1 MTRHTAPA
9 PAHRDP
15 IETFEKIERVE
26 LIAAELFHL
35 LAARF
40 ADQPERAELFIR
52 LEKQEIQHAL
62 RVRMACRDFLVD
74 HGRNGTWQLDEAKL
88 DTMILQGEDAL
99 ERFGGERPKIS
110 FDEALAV
117 TQRLESEL
125 AGNHA
130 ALTLAETD
138 PHLKAFFALLSA
150 EDRALQKTLASK
162 RNSK

>member
-1 MTRHTAPA
+1 MNRHHANPV
-9 PAHRDP
+9 HSDP
-15 IETFEKIERVE
+15 VETFEKIERIE

-40 ADQPERAELFIR
+40 ADQPERAELFVR

-74 HGRNGTWQLDEAKL
+74 HGRNGSWHVDETTLDA
-88 DTMILQGEDAL
+88 MILQGEQAL
-99 ERFGGERPKIS
+99 ERFAGERPKIS

-125 AGNHA
+125 AGSHA
-130 ALTLAETD
+130 ALTAAESD
-138 PHLKAFFALLSA
+138 PHLKAFFALLS
-150 EDRALQKTLASK
+150 EQDRALQKTLAAK
-162 RNSK
+162 RAAK

>member
-1 MTRHTAPA
+1 MTRHHAS
-9 PAHRDP
+9 PAHSDP
-15 IETFEKIERVE
+15 VETFEKIERIE

-62 RVRMACRDFLVD
+62 RVRMACRDFLVE
-74 HGRNGTWQLDEAKL
+74 HGRNGTWQPDEAKL
-88 DTMILQGEDAL
+88 DAMILQGEQAL
-99 ERFGGERPKIS
+99 ERFAGERPKIS

-125 AGNHA
+125 AGSHA
-130 ALTLAETD
+130 ALTEAESD
-138 PHLKAFFALLSA
+138 PHLKAFFALLS
-150 EDRALQKTLASK
+150 EQDRALQKTLAAK
-162 RNSK
+162 RAAK